1 MTMDAQQFPTL
12 EELRAGLDVI
22 YQSPK
27 DDGVLEMIVRRPQ
40 DEERE
45 VLEFGELNISEGLVG
60 DKWHLRRGSGT
71 TGHLPNPETQLTL
84 MNSRAIQLIA
94 QRKERWK
101 LAGDQLFVD
110 LDLSDDNLPPG
121 TRLKIGSSVIE
132 VSSQPH
138 TGCKKFMSRFGV
150 DALKFVNLP
159 LGKQLN
165 LRGINAKVVE
175 PGEIHVGDRVK
186 KV

>member
-1 MTMDAQQFPTL
+1 MTMNAQQFPTL
-12 EELRAGLDVI
+12 EELQAGLDVI

-27 DDGVLEMIVRRPQ
+27 DDGVLEMIVRRP
-40 DEERE
+40 ENGERE

-60 DKWHLRRGSGT
+60 DKWYLRRSPGT
-71 TGHLPNPETQLTL
+71 TDRLPNPETQLTL

-110 LDLSDDNLPPG
+110 LDLSGENLPPG
-121 TRLKIGSSVIE
+121 TRLRIGSSVIE
-132 VSSQPH
+132 VTAQPH

-150 DALKFVNLP
+150 DALKFVNSP
-159 LGKQLN
+159 VGKQLN
-165 LRGINAKVVE
+165 LRGINAKVVK
-175 PGEIHVGDRVK
+175 PGEVHVGDRVK
-186 KV
+186 RV